1 MGLTQATTAYSGS
14 ALPCRARG
22 NSRAR
27 KAETLASVDRSPV
40 TRGVPTARRP
50 TSSCALRSAMPEQL
64 RTTTPNQFGGPVDGR
79 SGWTVSCR
87 SRGCACQTTWRDESA
102 GVNMGDHSH
111 LPLS

>member
-40 TRGVPTARRP
+40 TRGRTDGPEADFI
-50 TSSCALRSAMPEQL
+50 LRASV
-64 RTTTPNQFGGPVDGR
+64 R
-79 SGWTVSCR
+79 
-87 SRGCACQTTWRDESA
+87 QTNGT
-102 GVNMGDHSH
+102 
-111 LPLS
+111 